1 MERKVHLPL
10 HLFGLGVPKGT
21 GKNRATVEPGPVPT
35 VLDLVPFT
43 RVKGMP
49 LFLNENPPRVFRQ
62 WLPDSFDYPICNI
75 IFGERALTTDKF
87 QSCPDEGH

>member
-35 VLDLVPFT
+35 VLDIITFTPCERYAFVP
-43 RVKGMP
+43 
-49 LFLNENPPRVFRQ
+49 
-62 WLPDSFDYPICNI
+62 
-75 IFGERALTTDKF
+75 
-87 QSCPDEGH
+87 